1 MAAWVRSFGRDIAAW
16 GEEGR
21 RLSHYAGAAT
31 SCLQHTLTMCSRVC
45 MNRWLCKKVYVW
57 CSSAQ
62 EFDSKNIM
70 RSVRLSMTVAG
81 FARSQTLSAGLL
93 KILSGWKNSQSESVN
108 GRKITAERFGELP
121 VSGSVTAVNSGHAKC
136 WTTALSPITI
146 NLFFG
151 SAELCLYI
159 FETQAN
165 GEDEA
170 DGILWTFSYFSFQW

>member
-1 MAAWVRSFGRDIAAW
+1 
-16 GEEGR
+16 
-21 RLSHYAGAAT
+21 
-31 SCLQHTLTMCSRVC
+31 MCSRVC

-57 CSSAQ
+57 CSSARG
-62 EFDSKNIM
+62 FDSKNIM
-70 RSVRLSMTVAG
+70 WSVRLSMTVAG

-93 KILSGWKNSQSESVN
+93 KISSGWKNSQSESVN

-170 DGILWTFSYFSFQW
+170 DGILWAFSYFSLQW